1 MVRQRFLIPPPV
13 GSNPAAPTNPR
24 RILSAYFVVHR
35 TLKAQCIKIHF
46 REEILDL
53 LEFCLWINA
62 SSFFS
67 KKIRDWDGVTWR
79 RRFSQSKF
87 HFDFEDDLPLG

>member
-1 MVRQRFLIPPPV
+1 MKFNFLFLGLI
-13 GSNPAAPTNPR
+13 G
-24 RILSAYFVVHR
+24 IYVHR

-46 REEILDL
+46 RDEILDL

-67 KKIRDWDGVTWR
+67 KKICDWNCVAWR

-87 HFDFEDDLPLG
+87 HFDFEDDLPQGLRRLWLLIPFLAKIAV